1 MSEDGM
7 MMADFGAGWGIEYG
21 ATWFHS
27 VDTIALANGSICA
40 LEHMNMTKMIQSR
53 YPSLPMLSSDVP
65 KCGSVLQ
72 IVGRSVAER
81 EPYYCRSDIMSHIKC
96 PKSKACMDRSFF

>member
-1 MSEDGM
+1 
-7 MMADFGAGWGIEYG
+7 
-21 ATWFHS
+21 
-27 VDTIALANGSICA
+27 
-40 LEHMNMTKMIQSR
+40 MIQSR

-81 EPYYCRSDIMSHIKC
+81 EPYYCRNDIMSHMKV
-96 PKSKACMDRSFF
+96 SKEQGLYGSIIFWMRRRDKVHVGNCRP